1 MLKKTDASELL
12 FPGFLLVCL
21 FISVIAFRPLLPID
35 ETRYMSVAWEMHLR
49 GDWLSPLTVNFQPYH
64 HKPPLLF
71 WLINLCWS
79 IFGISRWAGTLP
91 VLAASTACI
100 FLTRKL
106 SALLFGDNSEIS
118 RKATF
123 VMTGSLA
130 FLISGLLVMFDITLT
145 VFVLLSL
152 IALLNFAKSGKIK
165 YIFWMA
171 PAMGLGVL
179 TKGPVAWLYVLFPI
193 LTGPLWMPVHMK
205 PAKWYGS
212 CAVSFLLSI
221 LPVLLWLIP
230 VLSQSSSEF
239 AYWLVWEQTFGRV
252 TGRFA
257 GAHVRPF
264 WFYLQFLP
272 VVCLPWFFLP
282 SFWKGFKRLKE
293 NYSHDWAVRFLA
305 LWIIPLFIA
314 FNLIRG
320 KQPQYLVP
328 FLPAIAVAVAYMVKT
343 SLKQIVQ
350 ITLAMVILTM
360 VLHGAASRTLFRK
373 LDLNPMVAYLE
384 THKNAELAFVGNY
397 HGELNFLARLENAVD
412 ENQTLDSID
421 GWFKT
426 HKNGLAIMRYKDPA
440 QVQKYRVLFDMPFR
454 GKRICV
460 FRQPQQ
466 DASRPI

>member
-1 MLKKTDASELL
+1 MLKKKDVTELL
-12 FPGFLLVCL
+12 FPGFLLVCVYL
-21 FISVIAFRPLLPID
+21 CIIALRPLLPID

-49 GDWLSPLTVNFQPYH
+49 GDWLAPLTVNFQPYH

-106 SALLFGDNSEIS
+106 SALLFEDNPEIS
-118 RKATF
+118 RKTPF

-130 FLISGLLVMFDITLT
+130 FLVSGLLVMFDITLT

-152 IALLNFAKSGKIK
+152 LALVSFAKSEKIK

-171 PAMGLGVL
+171 LAMGFGVL

-193 LTGPLWMPVHMK
+193 LTGPLWMPVRMK
-205 PAKWYGS
+205 PSKWYGS
-212 CAVSFLLSI
+212 CTLSFLLSI

-257 GAHVRPF
+257 GAHVRAF

-282 SFWKGFKRLKE
+282 SFWKGFRQLKE
-293 NYSHDWAVRFLA
+293 NYSNDWAIRFLA

-343 SLKQIVQ
+343 PLKQIVK

-360 VLHGAASRTLFRK
+360 VLHVAASRTIFKK
-373 LDLNPMVAYLE
+373 LDLNPMVEFLE
-384 THKNAELAFVGNY
+384 THKNAELAFVGSY
-397 HGELNFLARLENAVD
+397 HGELNFLARLEKAVD
-412 ENQTLDSID
+412 ENQTMDSID
-421 GWFKT
+421 EWFKT
-426 HKNGLAIMRYKDPA
+426 HKNGLAIIRYNNPVE
-440 QVQKYRVLFDMPFR
+440 VQKYKILFDMPFR
-454 GKRICV
+454 GRRICI
-460 FRQPQQ
+460 FSQPQQ
-466 DASRPI
+466 NI